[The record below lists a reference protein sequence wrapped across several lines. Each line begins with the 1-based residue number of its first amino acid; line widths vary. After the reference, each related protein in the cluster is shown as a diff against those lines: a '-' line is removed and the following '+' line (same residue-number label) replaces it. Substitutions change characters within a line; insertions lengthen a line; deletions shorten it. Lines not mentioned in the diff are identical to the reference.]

1 MPQVFEELWR
11 SPGKTALQIIQE
23 KDLGLVT
30 DSAQLH
36 SICQKVI
43 DSHPDEVRTHAD
55 SNAITFT
62 FKMLEF
68 YYIIFFVFS
77 LKVDAIRNGNK
88 KVLNKLIG
96 LVQRETKGRADPVL
110 VRAILE
116 EKTS

>member
-11 SPGKTALQIIQE
+11 SPGKTALQIIEE

-55 SNAITFT
+55 SNAYCIGFT
-62 FKMLEF
+62 FRICWNLF
-68 YYIIFFVFS
+68 WCVFS

-110 VRAILE
+110 VRAILQ